1 MRRSPCERNFC
12 LMDTR
17 DKRDL
22 GHRKEERVSTALPV
36 NLGTATGITK
46 DVSASGIFF
55 ETDVPYALDSVIS
68 FTVELDT
75 PGGKMLLKC
84 RGNIVRIEP
93 LGKKV
98 GVAVKI
104 TESTMEPVQ

>member
-1 MRRSPCERNFC
+1 MRHGPWQRIFC
-12 LMDTR
+12 TMDTR
-17 DKRDL
+17 DKRDRR
-22 GHRKEERVSTALPV
+22 HRKEERVSASLPV
-36 NLGTATGITK
+36 HLGTATGITK
-46 DVSASGIFF
+46 DISASGIFF
-55 ETDVPYALDSVIS
+55 ETDASYAVDSTIS

-84 RGNIVRIEP
+84 RGDIVRVERHDDR
-93 LGKKV
+93 V